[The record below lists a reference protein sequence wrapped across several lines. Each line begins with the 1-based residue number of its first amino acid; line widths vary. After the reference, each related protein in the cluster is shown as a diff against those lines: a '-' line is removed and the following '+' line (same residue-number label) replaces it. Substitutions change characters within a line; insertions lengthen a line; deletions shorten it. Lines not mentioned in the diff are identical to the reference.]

1 MVIDERLGVQQV
13 SELSRTP
20 KDQVYAQIESD
31 LQDAVATLSW
41 KSESSHSGI
50 KGRVDK
56 GAALGLLGKVYLYQ
70 EKWSLAAGTLDQIIN
85 SCLLYTSPS
94 PRDKSSS
101 RMPSSA

>member
-1 MVIDERLGVQQV
+1 MRYNYCGIARCNLFRTHKIMLNLQVKMSYLQRQSSYAFYYFELVKFFGDVPLVIDERLGVQQV

-50 KGRVDK
+50 KG
-56 GAALGLLGKVYLYQ
+56 G
-70 EKWSLAAGTLDQIIN
+70 
-85 SCLLYTSPS
+85 
-94 PRDKSSS
+94 
-101 RMPSSA
+101 